1 MRLLVTTPMGVV
13 VDSAGVT
20 ALRAEDASGSFGI
33 LDGHADFLTVLA
45 FSILRWRGGDGEHF
59 CAVRQGV
66 LRAKDGRNVTVATR
80 QAVLGDDLQHL
91 ETAVLAQF
99 RAQAETEQVDR
110 ADAIRREMAAI
121 QHIIRYLRPPA
132 PGLAGSDS

>member
-13 VDSAGVT
+13 VDSANVT
-20 ALRAEDASGSFGI
+20 ALRAEDASGGFGI
-33 LDGHADFLTVLA
+33 LDGHADFLTVLV
-45 FSILRWRGGDGEHF
+45 FSILRWRGDGAEHF

-66 LRAKDGRNVTVATR
+66 LRVAGGRDVMVATR
-80 QAVLGDDLQHL
+80 QAVLGDYLQHL
-91 ETAVLAQF
+91 EGAVLTEF

-121 QHIIRYLRPPA
+121 QHIIRYLRPPVR
-132 PGLAGSDS
+132 GLSGDGA